1 MGCHR
6 VLWGVIVFPLL
17 RIALVSLSLGFVLPL
32 WFVFSLWFSFLLFSF
47 FISPPPWIRC
57 VLFAAVINIV
67 ALTCKEDV
75 SAVYVS
81 HVTRICII
89 SFHFTPSFPHER
101 TSDKFRLFRSCWQIC
116 WVTLRICLRF
126 FTPCLP
132 YCVAVLFVIVLSLR
146 SCCALIVLFVV
157 LSLCSCWVY
166 SLKTGVPPRGHWRFL
181 DVWKFYLN
189 TYIVWYFMMQSA
201 GTLPDKADGK
211 SMTRV

>member
-57 VLFAAVINIV
+57 VLFAAIINIV

-101 TSDKFRLFRSCWQIC
+101 ASDKFRLFRSCWQIC

-126 FTPCLP
+126 FYALP
-132 YCVAVLFVIVLSLR
+132 ARILLLYST
-146 SCCALIVLFVV
+146 
-157 LSLCSCWVY
+157 SLCSRWVY
-166 SLKTGVPPRGHWRFL
+166 CLKTDVPPRGHWCL
-181 DVWKFYLN
+181 LVVWKFYL
-189 TYIVWYFMMQSA
+189 YINIIWYFMMQSA

>member
-17 RIALVSLSLGFVLPL
+17 RTALVSLSLGFVLPL

-101 TSDKFRLFRSCWQIC
+101 TSDKFRSFRSCWRIC

-126 FTPCLP
+126 FYALP
-132 YCVAVLFVIVLSLR
+132 PVLCCCTLR
-146 SCCALIVLFVV
+146 HCALVAL
-157 LSLCSCWVY
+157 LLCSHCALVE
-166 SLKTGVPPRGHWRFL
+166 
-181 DVWKFYLN
+181 
-189 TYIVWYFMMQSA
+189 YIVSKQVS
-201 GTLPDKADGK
+201 LHADTDAFYM
-211 SMTRV
+211 SENFI

>member
-101 TSDKFRLFRSCWQIC
+101 TPDKFRLFRSCWRIC

-126 FTPCLP
+126 FYALP
-132 YCVAVLFVIVLSLR
+132 PVLCCYTLRRYAFV
-146 SCCALIVLFVV
+146 VLFVV

-189 TYIVWYFMMQSA
+189 ISIIWYFMMQSA
-201 GTLPDKADGK
+201 GALPDKADGK